1 MHTNKSK
8 FLKSEHGKWEYWK
21 GFSYAE
27 YLRTMAQDATK
38 CDCGVYYWKGF
49 KRMCNCK

>member
-1 MHTNKSK
+1 MTKK
-8 FLKSEHGKWEYWK
+8 EFLKSEYDTWDYWK

-38 CDCGVYYWKGF
+38 FDCGVYYWEGLK
-49 KRMCNCK
+49 KKCKCK